1 MPKRRANHEGTIYKR
16 QDGRWVSSVTL
27 HGGKRK
33 YFYGRTR
40 QEVAQKLTV
49 GLKARQD
56 GSPLPSEQLK
66 IGPYLQDW
74 LQIMK
79 ARIRLSS
86 WLRYEQLLRT
96 YAIPQLGTIALARLA
111 PHHLHQLYNHCL
123 TEGLSP
129 ATIRH
134 LHGVLRG
141 ALRQAAK
148 WDMVTRN
155 VALLVDPPRVK
166 RHEIVP
172 LSTAEARTLLSA
184 AHGDRLE
191 ALYVLALTTGMR
203 LGELLGVRWQ
213 DIDLEAGILQVRH
226 TLARTANGLQLTEPK
241 SSRARRRIALT
252 SSAVA
257 ALRQHRSQQATERLR
272 LGQIWEDH
280 NLVFANTIGKPM
292 DRGDV
297 LRRSF
302 WPLLTKADLPH
313 KRFHD
318 LRHTAATLLLMQGVH
333 VKVVSEMLGH
343 SSIGLTLDIYSHVLP
358 DMQQQ
363 AVTAMEHLLGH

>member
-1 MPKRRANHEGTIYKR
+1 
-16 QDGRWVSSVTL
+16 
-27 HGGKRK
+27 
-33 YFYGRTR
+33 
-40 QEVAQKLTV
+40 
-49 GLKARQD
+49 
-56 GSPLPSEQLK
+56 
-66 IGPYLQDW
+66 
-74 LQIMK
+74 MK

-166 RHEIVP
+166 HHEIVP

-191 ALYVLALTTGMR
+191 ALYVLALTT
-203 LGELLGVRWQ
+203 
-213 DIDLEAGILQVRH
+213 
-226 TLARTANGLQLTEPK
+226 
-241 SSRARRRIALT
+241 
-252 SSAVA
+252 
-257 ALRQHRSQQATERLR
+257 
-272 LGQIWEDH
+272 
-280 NLVFANTIGKPM
+280 
-292 DRGDV
+292 
-297 LRRSF
+297 
-302 WPLLTKADLPH
+302 
-313 KRFHD
+313 
-318 LRHTAATLLLMQGVH
+318 
-333 VKVVSEMLGH
+333 
-343 SSIGLTLDIYSHVLP
+343 
-358 DMQQQ
+358 
-363 AVTAMEHLLGH
+363 